1 MTGQMFMTERE
12 QQILDLIKQDP
23 MIAQNTLAEMLDL
36 SRSAVAG
43 HIMNLTKKGFIQ
55 GKGYVIAP
63 ERFATVIGGAN
74 MDLCG
79 RSTSELLMG
88 DSNPGVLTSGAG
100 GVARNIADN
109 LSRLGS
115 KVQFIGAIGDDLW
128 GEQLLESCRTAGIGV
143 EQCLIVPG
151 KATSTYLSIHDPSG
165 ELQLALNDMSLINE
179 LNVEQLTKRAAML
192 NRSSAIVLDA
202 NLSESALDYLFHA
215 HADKPI
221 FVDPVSSV
229 KAGKIKPYLEYIH
242 TLKPNLS
249 EAELLAEC
257 KIEHP
262 QQLPDVANKLHS
274 MGVKRLL
281 ISLGKEGAYS
291 SDEGQGHFIS
301 ASKTQVNNVTGAGDA
316 LMAGLAHGYLQ
327 SWDWATSVEF
337 ALGAARLALQSNS
350 TINSIMSEKAVY
362 RLIEESTC

>member
-1 MTGQMFMTERE
+1 MFMTERE

-23 MIAQNTLAEMLDL
+23 MIPQNTLAEMLDL

-63 ERFATVIGGAN
+63 ERYVTVIGGAN

-79 RSTSELLMG
+79 RSTTDLVIG

-109 LSRLGS
+109 LARLGG

-128 GEQLLESCRTAGIGV
+128 GEQLLDACRNASVGIDH
-143 EQCLIVPG
+143 CLIVPG
-151 KATSTYLSIHDPSG
+151 RATSTYLSIHDPKG
-165 ELQLALNDMSLINE
+165 ELQLALNDMALIDE
-179 LNVEQLTKRAAML
+179 LNVDQLAKRAAVF
-192 NRSSAIVLDA
+192 NRASAIVLDA
-202 NLSESALDYLFHA
+202 NLSDSALEYLFHA
-215 HADKPI
+215 HGNKPI

-242 TLKPNLS
+242 TLKPNLA
-249 EAELLAEC
+249 EAELLC
-257 KIEHP
+257 DHKL
-262 QQLPDVANKLHS
+262 QSLDQLPELAGQLHK
-274 MGVKRLL
+274 MGIKQLL
-281 ISLGKEGAYS
+281 ISLGKQGAYAS
-291 SDEGQGHFIS
+291 YEGQGQFIP
-301 ASKTQVNNVTGAGDA
+301 ASQTQVNNVTGAGDA
-316 LMAGLAHGYLQ
+316 LMAGLAHGYIQ
-327 SWDWATSVEF
+327 SWDWQTSVDF
-337 ALGAARLALQSNS
+337 ALAAARLALQSNS
-350 TINSIMSEKAVY
+350 TINSIMSEKAVS

>member
-1 MTGQMFMTERE
+1 MTERE
-12 QQILDLIKQDP
+12 QQILELIKQDP
-23 MIAQNTLAEMLDL
+23 MIAQHTLADMLDL

-43 HIMNLTKKGFIQ
+43 HIMNLTKKGFIE

-63 ERFATVIGGAN
+63 ERFSAVIGGAN

-79 RSTSELLMG
+79 RSSSDLVMG

-128 GEQLLESCRTAGIGV
+128 GEQLLDSCRNAGVGV
-143 EQCLIVPG
+143 DHCLTVPG
-151 KATSTYLSIHDPSG
+151 KATSTYLSIHDQSG
-165 ELQLALNDMSLINE
+165 ELQLALNDMALIDE
-179 LNVEQLTKRAAML
+179 LNVEQLSKRAAVF

-215 HADKPI
+215 HADKAI

-229 KAGKIKPYLEYIH
+229 KAGKIKPYLEYVH

-249 EAELLAEC
+249 EAELLADC
-257 KIEHP
+257 KVEHP
-262 QQLPDVANKLHS
+262 DQLPDVANKLHA

-291 SDEGQGHFIS
+291 SVEGQGEFIP
-301 ASKTQVNNVTGAGDA
+301 ASKTLVNNVTGAGDA

-327 SWDWATSVEF
+327 SWDWQQSVEF
-337 ALGAARLALQSNS
+337 ALGAARLALQSSS
-350 TINSIMSEKAVY
+350 TINSIMSEKAVS